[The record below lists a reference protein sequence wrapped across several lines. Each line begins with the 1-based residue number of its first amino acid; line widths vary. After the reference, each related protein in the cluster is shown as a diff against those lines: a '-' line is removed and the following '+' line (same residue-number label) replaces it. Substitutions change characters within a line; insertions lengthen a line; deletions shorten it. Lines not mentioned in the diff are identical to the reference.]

1 MNKRCFYTS
10 FNRAYAPQAM
20 VLADSLR
27 QTYGSSVD
35 VVALLVDE
43 LDGED
48 EKYFASFNAIL
59 KSSELNIP
67 DYRPW
72 IFGLDIVEAAT
83 AVKPFALRHLLS
95 IYEEVIYMDPDTI
108 VYSPLDEMF
117 EALAISNLVLTP
129 HQLVP
134 STEKWVIESTELESL
149 RFGVFNLGFIGV
161 RKSELGMKVADW
173 WSDRCYDYCISDTQR
188 GLFTDQKLFDLAPA
202 FFPKMHVLTHSG
214 YNLASW
220 NIRERTLTFEKEKGV
235 QVNGQPLRFCH
246 FTKATYIG
254 AFALERMTNG
264 YCIMN
269 ELFFAYLAL
278 LEKQTLACADLDKKW
293 HYGYYVDGTTIEAE
307 TRRIFRR
314 VNSKTHLEIDPF
326 KSRLSVEAIISA
338 SGGYR

>member
-35 VVALLVDE
+35 IVALLVDE

-48 EKYFASFNAIL
+48 EKYFSSFNAIL

-67 DYRPW
+67 DYRSW

-95 IYEEVIYMDPDTI
+95 TYDEVIYMDPDTI

-117 EALAISNLVLTP
+117 EALASSNLVLTP

-149 RFGVFNLGFIGV
+149 RFGVFNLGFVAV
-161 RKSELGMKVADW
+161 RKSELGMKVANW
-173 WSDRCYDYCISDTQR
+173 WADRCYDYCISDTQR

-202 FFPKMHVLTHSG
+202 FFPGMHVLAHPG

-220 NIRERTLTFEKEKGV
+220 NIRERTLTIDKNKGV
-235 QVNGQPLRFCH
+235 LVNNLPLRFCH
-246 FTKATYIG
+246 FTKATHIG
-254 AFALERMTNG
+254 AFALERMTRG
-264 YCIMN
+264 YGIMN

-278 LEKQTLACADLDKKW
+278 LEMKAMEAEDLDTKW
-293 HYGYYVDGTTIEAE
+293 HYGFYNDGAPIHSD
-307 TRRIFRR
+307 TRKQFRNIKKR
-314 VNSKTHLEIDPF
+314 LTQITDPF
-326 KSRLSVEAIISA
+326 SNRSTVESLF
-338 SGGYR
+338 SSPG